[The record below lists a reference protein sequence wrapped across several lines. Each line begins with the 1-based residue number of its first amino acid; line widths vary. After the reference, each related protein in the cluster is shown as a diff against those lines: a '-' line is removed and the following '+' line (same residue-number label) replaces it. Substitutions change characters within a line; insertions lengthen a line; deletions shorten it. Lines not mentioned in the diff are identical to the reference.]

1 MKRLMLCG
9 LIAVASLVAAT
20 TLSRSYIWP
29 SNGTVGVARLAG
41 VQTSQAGVQADKLPV
56 QDFDDRSLVF
66 PRETMPR

>member
-20 TLSRSYIWP
+20 TLPRSYMWP
-29 SNGTVGVARLAG
+29 TGGTVGAARLAG
-41 VQTSQAGVQADKLPV
+41 MQATQAGVQADKLPV

>member
-20 TLSRSYIWP
+20 TLPRSHVSSI
-29 SNGTVGVARLAG
+29 NGTIGAARPG
-41 VQTSQAGVQADKLPV
+41 GMQAGVQADKLPV

-66 PRETMPR
+66 PRESMPR